1 MQFRLAHKTK
11 FAAILVS
18 SCFSVAPCIAQ
29 TPSDT
34 YPITKQ
40 PNLKPQSSENN
51 GPSSYAPES
60 QADNYP
66 ASKDAGTQPKVS
78 NNHGAGVYTPQS
90 QEDLNNTRKD
100 YADHIRET
108 YNFHFGEG
116 NISTPGNAKVEGDD
130 FVQPGAFPTAK
141 YCSKCHQEAYSQW
154 RQALHSNSFRTPFY
168 RTSVNI
174 LARTKGIEFTRHC
187 DSCHNPIGVLS
198 GALTQN
204 SQVDRAFDEEGL
216 TCTTCHSVQQL
227 QPTVGNGGFVMG
239 IPAVISDANGNHI
252 PGQVPYEMI
261 FDHPE
266 RHAKTVMK
274 DFYRTPEFCSACHKA
289 NLPTPL
295 NDYKFI
301 RAFTVY
307 DEWQNSK
314 FSKRN
319 PLTFY
324 SADFTT
330 CQNCHMKRSA
340 PALFEVGQKNGT
352 FASHRWAAGNT
363 AVPFYY
369 GFDEQLQKTIDFL
382 KAGNFLNVDLFAI
395 KKVDPWA
402 AENTSYSD
410 GLIAP
415 LGSVPFQLKPN
426 DTVETMVVVQNKNIG
441 HSLIPEVRDLY
452 EAWVE
457 FEVKDSDGAEIY
469 HSGFLQGDGSL
480 DPRAHSFTN
489 RPVNTDGQFVDN
501 HKVWTIH
508 SVAYDSTVPSG
519 RSVLVR
525 YQFRIPPNA
534 KGPLNVTARINYR
547 HLRQSYL
554 NNVFGKDHPAYP
566 IIEITERTRTLNVG
580 ENAATPQGPQNVAS
594 QSPAPQT
601 QAAPSPAAQDNPE
614 WMRWNNFGIACLDQS
629 QYADAVS
636 AFAQVVKLRPDYPDG
651 YTNIALTNILWEKYG
666 SARSSLERALALS
679 PDNARALYFMGLVE
693 RRTGNSEAEVT
704 DLEKVV
710 AQYPRSSDARRELG
724 KSYYRLNRLQEAEVQ
739 FETLQSIEPDDV
751 AAHYNLSLIYA
762 RLGMDDKASEQ
773 ATLFADKK
781 ADPNSPT
788 YSLEFLRDHPE
799 VSTESVPWHM
809 HKDISLDLAGN
820 APQPASSSTTNK
832 P

>member
-1 MQFRLAHKTK
+1 LKTTFSLQRVRSLLGSQNLAAVQQVSAEISGEASMTSRMRSAISQKVLIVAVFVSALPVAFWGQTDRNIDGTDYSVQQIK
-11 FAAILVS
+11 PPYDGAAKPVD
-18 SCFSVAPCIAQ
+18 
-29 TPSDT
+29 TPS
-34 YPITKQ
+34 P
-40 PNLKPQSSENN
+40 SSE
-51 GPSSYAPES
+51 E
-60 QADNYP
+60 D
-66 ASKDAGTQPKVS
+66 DA
-78 NNHGAGVYTPQS
+78 
-90 QEDLNNTRKD
+90 RK
-100 YADHIRET
+100 YYSGKIRET
-108 YNFHFGEG
+108 YNFRFGSN
-116 NISTPGNAKVEGDD
+116 NIATPGNAKSAGGD
-130 FVQPGAFPTAK
+130 FVQPGAFPSAK

-174 LARTKGIEFTRHC
+174 LMRTKGIEFARHC
-187 DSCHNPIGVLS
+187 DSCHNPIGVLA
-198 GALTQN
+198 GGLTQN
-204 SQVDRAFDEEGL
+204 SQVDRGFDEEGL
-216 TCTTCHSVQQL
+216 TCTTCHSVQAL

-239 IPAVISDANGNHI
+239 IPAVTSDENGNRI

-261 FDHPE
+261 IAHPE

-274 DFYRTPEFCSACHKA
+274 SFYRTPEFCSACHKA
-289 NLPTPL
+289 NLPASL
-295 NDYKFI
+295 NDYKFV

-369 GFDEQLQKTIDFL
+369 GFDEQLQKTIEFL
-382 KAGNFLNVDLFAI
+382 KSGNFLNVDLFAI
-395 KKVDPWA
+395 EKMDTQA
-402 AENTSYSD
+402 REGNSQAD

-415 LGSVPFQLKPN
+415 LGSVPFQLKPD
-426 DTVETMVVVQNKNIG
+426 DTIETMVVVQNKNIG

-469 HSGFLQGDGSL
+469 HSGFLQPDGSL

-489 RPVNTDGQFVDN
+489 RPVNEDGGFVDN

-508 SVAYDSTVPSG
+508 SVAYDSTVPAG
-519 RSVLVR
+519 RSGLIR
-525 YQFRIPPNA
+525 YEFHIPPGT
-534 KGPLNVTARINYR
+534 KGPLTITARVNYR

-554 NNVFGKDHPAYP
+554 NNIFGKDHPAYP
-566 IIEITERTRTLNVG
+566 IVEISSRVRTLTLGDN
-580 ENAATPQGPQNVAS
+580 
-594 QSPAPQT
+594 
-601 QAAPSPAAQDNPE
+601 PAAEPDPQDNPE
-614 WMRWNNFGIACLDQS
+614 WMRWNNFGIACLDQL

-636 AFAQVVKLRPDYPDG
+636 AFAHVVKLRPDYADG
-651 YTNIALTNILWEKYG
+651 YTNIALTNIQWEKYG
-666 SARSSLERALALS
+666 SARGSLDMSLALS
-679 PDNARALYFMGLVE
+679 PDNARALYYMALVE
-693 RRTGNSEAEVT
+693 RRSGNSEAEVA
-704 DLEKVV
+704 DLEKVA
-710 AQYPRSSDARRELG
+710 AQYPLSSDARRELG
-724 KSYYRLNRLQEAEVQ
+724 KSYYRLNRLQDAQVQ
-739 FETLQSIEPDDV
+739 FEALQKIEPDDV

-788 YSLEFLRDHPE
+788 YSLEFLRDHPQI
-799 VSTESVPWHM
+799 STESVPWHM
-809 HKDISLDLAGN
+809 HGDPSPNVAGDL
-820 APQPASSSTTNK
+820 PQQPNVATK
-832 P
+832 R